1 MKRFLHVFSP
11 SKMLF
16 ASFFVFSYLL
26 QTTPSASAAGEA
38 LPSLA
43 ELADKHLF
51 LPINPQFAL
60 ILLAYSILMLAL
72 LLLSLD
78 RRQSK
83 KLLLDFQERDQF
95 MTHLMDRLPGGVGIL
110 ETDETSILPMF
121 LNEGFLK
128 MLHLTTP
135 SVYTPEMV
143 QRGVHPEDWSEL
155 MQSMRLAIAQK
166 QPMAHTL
173 RILCSKTEYRW
184 VNIRANYV
192 EQRGEKHIFYAFF
205 TDIDDMKRTQDQLE
219 LSRHTISISIE
230 QTGLVFWTYDIAAR
244 RIAFQNQSRNIFD
257 DPQLL
262 ENFPESVR
270 DSDSIHPEDKAH
282 FMRLFERVQ
291 AGEKSSTGVIRLR
304 KPHTEQYWHAKI
316 VSTAVCNDAN
326 EPIKIIGSALDI
338 TSLVEAK
345 NRYRAKLH
353 SITALYADVVSVV
366 HVNLTQNT
374 CIEGFSPFFGA
385 LPRTAQSLFEMLY
398 LRLCSLSEHSKFCSL
413 FNRES
418 LIAQYA
424 LGNITVSMDCRFRF
438 DDTSAKWLS
447 VCATITK
454 NPNTGDAEAILRFT
468 DIDDK
473 MTIETLLHTVVGNDY
488 DFILLID
495 CTDSSLRIFNGKESS
510 LSSTTSET
518 PYSSHFFSP
527 ENLERHVRRHYVG
540 GDSEEFLQKI
550 TLPAVLAQLRTES
563 PYCLTYSVRDLTGAI
578 RRKKLSYSYMEHSN
592 SLICCTCH
600 DITDIYE
607 AEQSKN
613 RMLQHALDVAI
624 HANAAK
630 SDFLSRMSH
639 EIRTPM
645 NAILGMS
652 YLGLQESTDT
662 VAHCYLSKVHDSAEY
677 LLGLINDILDMSKI
691 ESQKIE
697 LHPDPYAMASLE
709 DTLNTI
715 IRPQCEH
722 KGVSLVYD
730 TDDVAEKTVL
740 LDKLRFHQIFLNLL
754 SNAMK
759 FTEKGGQIE
768 LHMEQIAEK
777 EPIITVRFTVR
788 DTGIGMSEAFLPH
801 LFEPFAQEHSDK
813 TSHYNGT
820 GLGLAIVHNL
830 VSLMDGTIAVESA
843 LGHGTTFRV
852 VLNLPLAQ
860 PHITCVRPSEPPQ
873 LAYAYDF
880 TGHRLLLAEDHP
892 LNAEIAMKLLKSV
905 GFEIDR
911 AKNGASAL
919 ELFQNSPPQYYSVIL
934 MDIRM
939 PQMDGLT
946 ATREIRASVH
956 ADAHAIPIIAMTA
969 NAFDQDICDAMAAG
983 MDGHLAKPI
992 NPPLLY
998 KTLSTYIS

>member
-1 MKRFLHVFSP
+1 MKRFLYVFLAP
-11 SKMLF
+11 KMLF
-16 ASFFVFSYLL
+16 ASFFVFFYLL
-26 QTTPSASAAGEA
+26 QTAPPAKAAGEP
-38 LPSLA
+38 LPTLS
-43 ELADKHLF
+43 ELSEKHLF
-51 LPINPQFAL
+51 LPIDPQFAL

-110 ETDETSILPMF
+110 ETDADSILPLF
-121 LNEGFLK
+121 LNEGFLN

-135 SVYTPEMV
+135 SAYTHAMV
-143 QRGVHPEDWSEL
+143 QRGVHPDDWPEL
-155 MQSMRLAIAQK
+155 LQAMRIAIAQK
-166 QPMAHTL
+166 QPLTHTL
-173 RILCSKTEYRW
+173 RIFCAEDSYRW

-192 EQRGEKHIFYAFF
+192 EQRDEKHIFYAFF

-230 QTGLVFWTYDIAAR
+230 QTGLVFWTYDIASR
-244 RIAFQNQSRNIFD
+244 RIDFQNQSRNIFN
-257 DPQLL
+257 DPKLL

-270 DSDSIHPEDKAH
+270 DSDRIHPEDRLH

-304 KPHTEQYWHAKI
+304 QPHTEQYWHAKI

-398 LRLCSLSEHSKFCSL
+398 LRLCNLSEYAKFCTL

-418 LIAQYA
+418 LMEQYA

-495 CTDSSLRIFNGKESS
+495 CTSSSLRIFNGKESS
-510 LSSTTSET
+510 LSTA
-518 PYSSHFFSP
+518 SSDAPFSPRFFAP
-527 ENLERHVRRHYVG
+527 ENLRRHLLRHYVG
-540 GDSEEFLQKI
+540 NDVEEFLQKI
-550 TLPAVLAQLRTES
+550 SLPAVLAQLRTES
-563 PYCLTYSVRDLTGAI
+563 PYCLTYSVRDLVGTI

-592 SLICCTCH
+592 SLVCCTCH

-652 YLGLQESTDT
+652 YLGLQESTDS

-677 LLGLINDILDMSKI
+677 LLGLINDILDMAKI
-691 ESQKIE
+691 ESKKIE
-697 LHPDPYAMASLE
+697 LHPSPYAMTSLE

-715 IRPQCEH
+715 IRPQCEQ

-759 FTEKGGQIE
+759 FTEKGGQIA
-768 LHMEQIAEK
+768 LHMEQIAET
-777 EPIITVRFTVR
+777 EDCITVRFTVR
-788 DTGIGMSEAFLPH
+788 DTGIGMSDAFLSH
-801 LFEPFAQEHSDK
+801 LFEPFVQEHSTK
-813 TSHYNGT
+813 NSNYTGT

-830 VSLMDGTIAVESA
+830 VSMMDGTISVESA

-860 PHITCVRPSEPPQ
+860 PHITCVRPTEPPQ
-873 LAYAYDF
+873 PAYAYDF
-880 TGHRLLLAEDHP
+880 TGQRLLLAEDHP
-892 LNAEIAMKLLKSV
+892 LNAEISMKLLKSV
-905 GFEIDR
+905 GFDVDH
-911 AKNGASAL
+911 AKNGQFAL
-919 ELFQNSPPQYYSVIL
+919 ELFQNAPTNYYSMIL

-939 PQMDGLT
+939 PMMDGLT
-946 ATREIRASVH
+946 ATRAIRASVH
-956 ADAHAIPIIAMTA
+956 TDAHTIPIIAMTA
-969 NAFDQDICDAMAAG
+969 NAFDQDICDAMDAG
-983 MDGHLAKPI
+983 MNGHLAKPI
-992 NPPLLY
+992 NPPILY
-998 KTLSTYIS
+998 KTLSSYIS